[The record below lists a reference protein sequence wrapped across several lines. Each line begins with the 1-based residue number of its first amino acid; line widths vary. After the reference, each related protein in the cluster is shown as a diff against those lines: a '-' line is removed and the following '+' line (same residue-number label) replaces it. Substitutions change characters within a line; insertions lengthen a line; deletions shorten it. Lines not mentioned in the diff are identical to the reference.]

1 MDDAV
6 FAAIHEAHSGTPWS
20 TFFVTTQLPPK
31 KSQNAMKTYA
41 KAIDGEEH
49 LLFLYDNTTF
59 GSAKDGFLLT
69 DKGFYSKQ
77 IPFENNFCSLETA
90 NFLRFQD
97 GMLIPQVI
105 IDTDEGYIELDV
117 NNAKATAQEH
127 EALFIVL
134 NDIFTI
140 LKNPESIGEEYD
152 EDYDEIVTQD
162 VPKSMDEIA
171 NDLGIL
177 TNLLYAGS
185 ITQEEFDAK
194 KKQLL
199 GL

>member
-1 MDDAV
+1 MNDMV
-6 FAAIHEAHSGTPWS
+6 FSEIHETYAGTPWS
-20 TFFVTTQLPPK
+20 TFFITTQIPPK

-41 KAIDGEEH
+41 AAIHGEEI

-77 IPFENNFCSLETA
+77 IPFENNFCALEVA
-90 NFLRFQD
+90 NFIRFED
-97 GMLIPQVI
+97 GVLTPKII
-105 IDTDEGYIELDV
+105 IDTDAGYIEMDI

-127 EALFIVL
+127 EALFMVL
-134 NDIFTI
+134 NDIFEI
-140 LKNPESIGEEYD
+140 LRNPDSIEED
-152 EDYDEIVTQD
+152 DDDDD
-162 VPKSMDEIA
+162 VEENTSKSMDDIA
-171 NDLGIL
+171 HDIAIL
-177 TNLLYAGS
+177 NNLLYAGS

>member
-1 MDDAV
+1 MNDMV
-6 FAAIHEAHSGTPWS
+6 FSEIHGKYAGTPWS
-20 TFFVTTQLPPK
+20 TFFVTTQIPPK

-41 KAIDGEEH
+41 AAIQDEEY
-49 LLFLYDNTTF
+49 LLCLYDNTTF

-69 DKGFYSKQ
+69 DRGFYSKQ
-77 IPFENNFCSLETA
+77 IPFENNFCALETA

-97 GMLIPQVI
+97 GALLPKII

-117 NNAKATAQEH
+117 NNAKASAQEH

-134 NDIFTI
+134 NDIFAL
-140 LKNPESIGEEYD
+140 LKNPDSVGEEEAD
-152 EDYDEIVTQD
+152 DGAEHA
-162 VPKSMDEIA
+162 PKTMDDIA
-171 NDLGIL
+171 NDIAIL